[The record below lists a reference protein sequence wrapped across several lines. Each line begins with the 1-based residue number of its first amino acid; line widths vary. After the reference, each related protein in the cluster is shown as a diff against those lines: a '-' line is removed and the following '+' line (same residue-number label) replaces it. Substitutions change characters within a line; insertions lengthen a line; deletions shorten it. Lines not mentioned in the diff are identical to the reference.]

1 MRKHVPLAALFLL
14 WMSAQCPALTVDDAV
29 SLAREKLPSYKAAET
44 QVKATD
50 ALYKASLAPYLPS
63 LDTATAHERHQTR
76 TDDFDLSTYD
86 VTLSYI
92 LFDGG
97 RRRADRK
104 IARLNLE
111 IDKENVE
118 VNLLQ
123 LRFDVTSAF
132 YTAMARS
139 EILSHRRVQQ
149 QDAQKDYE
157 VARGR
162 HQFGVARL
170 SDVLQAS
177 VRLEQAKF
185 NRIQAEGDLK
195 NGLSDLN
202 SLIGRPLGSSYDLDG
217 SLGTELKMVGL
228 DKLVESA
235 LERPEIKQGEHSIG
249 IAESTKSVEKSAFFP
264 VVTANASYNRIEGG
278 PSAGGLGGGGG
289 SDGTAEDKT
298 IGITATWNVFELGK
312 FYRTKSAGI
321 SVNVSEEQLSDTT
334 RQVLLDLQKA
344 YQDYLTASENIG
356 SAQEQ
361 LNQAEHSYSQAL
373 GEYRVGKGDILA
385 LVQAESALAVARE
398 QLTTAKLNLAVAKAQ
413 VERTAGIERLESLA
427 P

>member
-1 MRKHVPLAALFLL
+1 MRKHFPLAALFLL
-14 WMSAQCPALTVDDAV
+14 WMSAQCPALTVDDAI
-29 SLAREKLPSYKAAET
+29 SLATEKLPSYKAAET

-63 LDTATAHERHQTR
+63 LDAATAQERHQTR
-76 TDDFDLSTYD
+76 TSDFDLSTYD
-86 VTLSYI
+86 VTMSYI

-111 IDKENVE
+111 IDKENAE

-202 SLIGRPLGSSYDLDG
+202 SLIGRPLGGSYDLEG
-217 SLGTELKMVGL
+217 FLGTELKMVGL
-228 DKLVESA
+228 DRLVESA
-235 LERPEIKQGEHSIG
+235 LEKPEIKQGEHSIG
-249 IAESTKSVEKSAFFP
+249 IAEGTKSVEKSAFLP
-264 VVTANASYNRIEGG
+264 VVTANASYNRSEGG
-278 PSAGGLGGGGG
+278 PGVGGAGG

-321 SVNVSEEQLSDTT
+321 SVNVSEEQLSETI
-334 RQVLLDLQKA
+334 RQILLDLQKA
-344 YQDYLTASENIG
+344 HQDYLTASENIG

-361 LNQAEHSYSQAL
+361 LKQAEHSYSQAL

-413 VERTAGIERLESLA
+413 VERTAGIERLESMA